1 MDLVDPKMKRKPLFI
16 HLDMSLTGDK
26 TGIGGV
32 WQKGKL
38 PPREG
43 EDPSKEMYY
52 QLAFVV
58 SIKAPKGHQVSFE
71 KTRNFIYWLKKQGF
85 NIKGISSDT
94 YARAGVEQDL
104 MSKGFNYSIIS
115 VDRVNSDHVCEPYE
129 YFKKTIY
136 EQKILLPR
144 FGINL
149 LTEEL
154 VGLER
159 NNNTGKV
166 DHSPSGINSKDSAD
180 AICGALYNASQHAE
194 EYALDYGDSY
204 DIMTEFN
211 QEFDLNDYNED
222 FLNGMKEQFAPKLDK
237 PTTFGYNQENYYGIL
252 DGVLVW

>member
-1 MDLVDPKMKRKPLFI
+1 M
-16 HLDMSLTGDK
+16 
-26 TGIGGV
+26 
-32 WQKGKL
+32 
-38 PPREG
+38 
-43 EDPSKEMYY
+43 
-52 QLAFVV
+52 
-58 SIKAPKGHQVSFE
+58 
-71 KTRNFIYWLKKQGF
+71 
-85 NIKGISSDT
+85 
-94 YARAGVEQDL
+94 EQDL
-104 MSKGFNYSIIS
+104 ISKGFNYSIIS
-115 VDRVNSDHVCEPYE
+115 VDRVNSDHICEPYE

-166 DHSPSGINSKDSAD
+166 DHSPSGINSKDAAD

>member
-1 MDLVDPKMKRKPLFI
+1 
-16 HLDMSLTGDK
+16 
-26 TGIGGV
+26 
-32 WQKGKL
+32 
-38 PPREG
+38 
-43 EDPSKEMYY
+43 
-52 QLAFVV
+52 
-58 SIKAPKGHQVSFE
+58 
-71 KTRNFIYWLKKQGF
+71 
-85 NIKGISSDT
+85 
-94 YARAGVEQDL
+94 

-115 VDRVNSDHVCEPYE
+115 VDKVNTEHVCEPYE

-159 NNNTGKV
+159 NNNNGKI
-166 DHSPSGINSKDSAD
+166 DHSPTSINSKDSAD

-211 QEFDLNDYNED
+211 QEFDLNDYNAE
-222 FLNGMKEQFAPKLDK
+222 FLEGMKQQFAPKLGRPVDL
-237 PTTFGYNQENYYGIL
+237 GYRPEEYYGIL